1 MHVVK
6 DLPRSVEG
14 FREEIMRI
22 IGTKEQIEQIN
33 MLRGLLIDMD
43 WYKKEAE
50 LEIQIFSTFPN
61 KLNVDHSVVAG
72 NLTGQM
78 NSLQELKNKIRRVW
92 RRD

>member
-43 WYKKEAE
+43 
-50 LEIQIFSTFPN
+50 
-61 KLNVDHSVVAG
+61 
-72 NLTGQM
+72 
-78 NSLQELKNKIRRVW
+78 
-92 RRD
+92 

>member
-6 DLPRSVEG
+6 DLPGSVEG
-14 FREEIMRI
+14 FREEIMWI

-50 LEIQIFSTFPN
+50 LEI
-61 KLNVDHSVVAG
+61 
-72 NLTGQM
+72 
-78 NSLQELKNKIRRVW
+78 
-92 RRD
+92 